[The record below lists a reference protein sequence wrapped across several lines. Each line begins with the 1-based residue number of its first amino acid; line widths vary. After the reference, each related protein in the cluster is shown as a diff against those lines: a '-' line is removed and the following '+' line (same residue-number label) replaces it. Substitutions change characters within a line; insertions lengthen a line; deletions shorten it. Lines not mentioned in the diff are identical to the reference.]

1 MNQENLND
9 NSLENT
15 FGSATETNP
24 EKSDNFLGVVTKC
37 LTFAPLLLEQ
47 FTGQKVPQMSG
58 TIVEIQ
64 QSINQLGLNV
74 QSVVNNQNKIWQK
87 LTSLENNANQ
97 KLFNL
102 TNQLNKLSGF
112 KLTQERERKQI
123 EFNKNSENQEY

>member
-9 NSLENT
+9 TLE
-15 FGSATETNP
+15 SAPETNP

-64 QSINQLGLNV
+64 QSINQLAVNI

-112 KLTQERERKQI
+112 KLTQERERKQL
-123 EFNKNSENQEY
+123 EFSPEN